1 MNKKVF
7 SECKNLFC
15 ATAFAMAAMTAQP
28 SIAGTVVNGN
38 LVIVSGQIDFT
49 AARFEGFYIILS
61 AAVDPGGLVLQ
72 GTSTPASCSNK
83 WILIPKDIAPWNDP
97 KVYRDMVNSVQ
108 LAIALKKPIA
118 IVSLQCLQNYAV
130 TSAAPVSPY
139 NYPIPYGIDIDWR

>member
-7 SECKNLFC
+7 SLYKNLFC
-15 ATAFAMAAMTAQP
+15 ATALAMSAMAAQP

-38 LVIVSGQIDFT
+38 LVFVAGQIDFT
-49 AARFEGFYIILS
+49 ATRPDGFYIILS

-83 WILIPKDIAPWNDP
+83 WIFIPKDIAPWSDP
-97 KVYRDMVNSVQ
+97 KIYRDMVNSLQ
-108 LAIALKKPIA
+108 LAIALKRPIS
-118 IVSLQCLQNYAV
+118 IVSGQCFQNYAV
-130 TSAAPVSPY
+130 TAAAPISPY